1 MTTAN
6 AIATPKILMTFL
18 QPTTAS
24 LTESSTSESSSTGRS
39 CWSTYSWYCSSIS
52 ATPYCIAIQNMMM
65 TDANHAHMNRQ
76 SGKWKHVSFLSAGSC
91 STLAGAGS
99 VSPSFLGVS
108 AMAASLRRGRA
119 GNERG

>member
-1 MTTAN
+1 MTTAA
-6 AIATPKILMTFL
+6 AIAMPKILMTFL

-91 STLAGAGS
+91 STLAGG
-99 VSPSFLGVS
+99 VSADELFLSSS
-108 AMAASLRRGRA
+108 AMAAGLRRAYAGGERA
-119 GNERG
+119 